1 MSKYSEVIKLK
12 RLGEQTVNGGRIQ
25 NTDCE
30 LKIYERGQMVHSDTS
45 ADSFVKNKNICLK
58 PQKAKNTKVIIL
70 VYYTLN

>member
-1 MSKYSEVIKLK
+1 MVVEF
-12 RLGEQTVNGGRIQ
+12 RRQAEQTVNGGRIQ

-30 LKIYERGQMVHSDTS
+30 LNIYERGQMVHSDTS

-58 PQKAKNTKVIIL
+58 PQKAKNTEVIIL